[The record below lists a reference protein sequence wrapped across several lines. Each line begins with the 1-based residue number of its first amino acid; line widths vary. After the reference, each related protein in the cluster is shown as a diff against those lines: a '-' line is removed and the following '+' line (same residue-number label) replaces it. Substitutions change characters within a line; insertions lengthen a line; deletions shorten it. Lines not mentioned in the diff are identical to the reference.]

1 MKILKEYLLDNFKIS
16 LKERILEADDESDD
30 LSGDDTKDDS
40 GDTGD
45 DSDNADDTSSDE
57 GVDNP
62 DDKKDDKKESGI
74 NRADIKFTIWKAP
87 DEKVTE
93 LDNND
98 AYQKIEY
105 KLEDKEQ
112 GLSIDFLLG
121 FKENSWQL
129 WIGKIGSCS
138 YDDDP
143 YFSFNTDNFKKAI
156 VMSID
161 KIEEFVLKVKDDPE
175 NYVQF
180 YIHK

>member
-1 MKILKEYLLDNFKIS
+1 MKRLKDYIIENYDDH
-16 LKERILEADDESDD
+16 ILEADDD
-30 LSGDDTKDDS
+30 LSL
-40 GDTGD
+40 
-45 DSDNADDTSSDE
+45 DDTSGEDDSSNKDDNSDDQNNDEDNASDE
-57 GVDNP
+57 NVDNP
-62 DDKKDDKKESGI
+62 DDSKDDKKDSGV

-87 DEKVTE
+87 DEKVTQ
-93 LDNND
+93 LDDNEN
-98 AYQKIEY
+98 YQKIEY

-121 FKENSWQL
+121 FKESSWQL

-143 YFSFNTDNFKKAI
+143 YYSFNTNNFKKAI

-161 KIEEFVLKVKDDPE
+161 KIEEFILKVKDDPE